1 MRKELENLN
10 AVMAKR
16 GERVIGFAE
25 YELPESYDSD
35 YAYDAD

>member
-1 MRKELENLN
+1 MRKEFEDIN

-25 YELPESYDSD
+25 YVLPSHFDAKYPF
-35 YAYDAD
+35 DAD